1 MIAETVTFD
10 IGPGVG
16 LLLTPLI
23 GVIVLIIQNHF
34 TKKQTKVTADSA
46 EVAAREL
53 KPNGGTSL
61 RDAIDRIE
69 VVVTDLAK
77 RVGTL
82 EHEHVETHT
91 TTRITGPNEI
101 VSTLTP
107 PPPPPTAG
115 D

>member
-1 MIAETVTFD
+1 MISDTVTFD
-10 IGPGVG
+10 IGPGVA

-23 GVIVLIIQNHF
+23 GVIVLIVQNHF

-53 KPNGGTSL
+53 KPNGGASL

-69 VVVTDLAK
+69 VVVTDLAN

-91 TTRITGPNEI
+91 TTRILGPVEAVPTTI
-101 VSTLTP
+101 PLP
-107 PPPPPTAG
+107 PPPMLG
-115 D
+115 G